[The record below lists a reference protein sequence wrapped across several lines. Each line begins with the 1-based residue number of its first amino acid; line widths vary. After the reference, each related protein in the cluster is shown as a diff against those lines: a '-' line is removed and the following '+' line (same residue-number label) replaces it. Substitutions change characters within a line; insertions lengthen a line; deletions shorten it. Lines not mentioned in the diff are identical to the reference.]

1 MRIDSRLCRLR
12 NTLASREIE
21 AVLISRQENRYYLSG
36 FDGSAGFLLVTA
48 ARQILATDFR
58 YLEQASKQAPGYE
71 VFRTAGDLA
80 DWLPGLAGDL
90 GLTKLGL
97 EADDISFVVYQRLAG
112 VLAQC
117 RLELVPQEGLVEA
130 QRAKKDPEEIELI
143 SQSVAISDAG
153 MEHIISAIEPGMTE
167 NEAAWELEKFL
178 CDKGSQPLPFAII
191 VTSGENAAM
200 PHARPSNRAIRRG
213 EPVVI
218 DIGARVAGYSSDLSR
233 TICLGS
239 PDDVFKK
246 AYGAVSDAQEAA
258 IDGICSGMTGK
269 QADALAR
276 DVIGRAGYGAAFGH
290 SLGHGLGL
298 STHEKPHL
306 GPNSSD
312 TLADGMVF
320 TIEPGVYPA
329 GWGGVRIEDTVVLE
343 NGRIRVLSR
352 ATKMEI

>member
-1 MRIDSRLCRLR
+1 LIGRG
-12 NTLASREIE
+12 IE
-21 AVLISRQENRYYLSG
+21 AFLISRPENRYYLSG
-36 FDGSAGFLLVTA
+36 FDGSAGFLLVTT

-58 YLEQASKQAPGYE
+58 YLEQAGKQAPDYE
-71 VFRTAGDLA
+71 IFRTTGDVA
-80 DWLPGLAGDL
+80 DWLPGLASDM
-90 GLTKLGL
+90 GLSKLAL
-97 EADDISFVVYQRLAG
+97 EADEISFAAYQRLAG
-112 VLAQC
+112 VLAQN

-130 QRAKKDPEEIELI
+130 QRAMKDSVEIGLI
-143 SQSVAISDAG
+143 SQAVAISDAG
-153 MEHIISAIEPGMTE
+153 MEHIISTVEPGMTE
-167 NEAAWELEKFL
+167 NEAAWELEKL
-178 CDKGSQPLPFAII
+178 IRNQGSQLLPFPII
-191 VTSGENAAM
+191 VASGENAAM
-200 PHARPSNRAIRRG
+200 PHATPSNRTIRRG

-233 TICLGS
+233 TVCLGN

-246 AYGAVSDAQEAA
+246 AYGIVFEAQVAA

-269 QADALAR
+269 QADALSR
-276 DVIGRAGYGAAFGH
+276 DVIEQAGYGTAFGH

-298 STHEKPHL
+298 ATHEKPHL

-320 TIEPGVYPA
+320 TIEPGVYLA

-352 ATKMEI
+352 APKRAI